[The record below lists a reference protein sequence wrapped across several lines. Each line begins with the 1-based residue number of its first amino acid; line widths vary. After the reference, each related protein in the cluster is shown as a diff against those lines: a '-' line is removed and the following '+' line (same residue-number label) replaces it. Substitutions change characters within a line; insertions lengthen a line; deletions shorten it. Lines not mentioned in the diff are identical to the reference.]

1 MMDRP
6 ERTPPLVVGLLLAAL
21 SFAPAMQEKKAP
33 DRPPLAELRRDAAQ
47 KQFDLVWQYYQQNRV
62 ETFDVYL
69 WSRLLL
75 DARKA
80 ASRQPAEQVAAC
92 QEHLDHMIRLEA
104 LIKKIRRLGFGR
116 SNDVGASEYFRIEAE
131 YWLVEARGG

>member
-1 MMDRP
+1 MARRR
-6 ERTPPLVVGLLLAAL
+6 RTLPFILGLSLAAL
-21 SFAPAMQEKKAP
+21 SFAPAAQEKKAD

-47 KQFDLVWQYYQQNRV
+47 KQFDLTWQYYQQNRV

-75 DARKA
+75 DAQRA
-80 ASRQPAEQVAAC
+80 VARTPEDRVEAFRQ
-92 QEHLDHMIRLEA
+92 HLDHMARLEA

-131 YWLVEARGG
+131 CWLAEAKGG